1 MKRKNK
7 TTKYILAGL
16 FLSSMMG
23 VTTACDPLGIEPTTK
38 VDEERFWEN
47 PQLARSYV
55 NNFYFISQSASGDT
69 FQSEQWSDN
78 CQGNYEQDWDTYR
91 QYNFNKRTY
100 DENNG
105 ITCFSAP
112 WSGAYKNI
120 RAVNLGIEKISSSS
134 ILTEAQKNQ
143 FLGECY
149 FFRAFIYFDMEKF
162 WGSVP
167 YVDKALTI
175 EDETYLPRTKRET
188 IFDNILDDL
197 QKSVDYFKA
206 YGGTH
211 TLGMVNEDVA
221 NAYISRVA
229 LYAANAA
236 DASAKGL
243 YSDDAEGFCSSLRR
257 MQIIIM
263 NWLIMQLK
271 D

>member
-100 DENNG
+100 DE
-105 ITCFSAP
+105 ILELKKFLPA
-112 WSGAYKNI
+112 AY
-120 RAVNLGIEKISSSS
+120 
-134 ILTEAQKNQ
+134 
-143 FLGECY
+143 
-149 FFRAFIYFDMEKF
+149 
-162 WGSVP
+162 
-167 YVDKALTI
+167 
-175 EDETYLPRTKRET
+175 
-188 IFDNILDDL
+188 
-197 QKSVDYFKA
+197 
-206 YGGTH
+206 
-211 TLGMVNEDVA
+211 
-221 NAYISRVA
+221 
-229 LYAANAA
+229 
-236 DASAKGL
+236 
-243 YSDDAEGFCSSLRR
+243 
-257 MQIIIM
+257 
-263 NWLIMQLK
+263 
-271 D
+271 

>member
-1 MKRKNK
+1 MSPD
-7 TTKYILAGL
+7 A
-16 FLSSMMG
+16 
-23 VTTACDPLGIEPTTK
+23 
-38 VDEERFWEN
+38 
-47 PQLARSYV
+47 
-55 NNFYFISQSASGDT
+55 
-69 FQSEQWSDN
+69 
-78 CQGNYEQDWDTYR
+78 DWDTYR

-188 IFDNILDDL
+188 IFI
-197 QKSVDYFKA
+197 
-206 YGGTH
+206 
-211 TLGMVNEDVA
+211 
-221 NAYISRVA
+221 ISTFVKIVLSIRIPV
-229 LYAANAA
+229 L
-236 DASAKGL
+236 
-243 YSDDAEGFCSSLRR
+243 FIVSLTV
-257 MQIIIM
+257 I
-263 NWLIMQLK
+263 
-271 D
+271 

>member
-1 MKRKNK
+1 MTWKSFGKR
-7 TTKYILAGL
+7 
-16 FLSSMMG
+16 S
-23 VTTACDPLGIEPTTK
+23 
-38 VDEERFWEN
+38 
-47 PQLARSYV
+47 
-55 NNFYFISQSASGDT
+55 
-69 FQSEQWSDN
+69 
-78 CQGNYEQDWDTYR
+78 
-91 QYNFNKRTY
+91 
-100 DENNG
+100 
-105 ITCFSAP
+105 
-112 WSGAYKNI
+112 
-120 RAVNLGIEKISSSS
+120 
-134 ILTEAQKNQ
+134 
-143 FLGECY
+143 
-149 FFRAFIYFDMEKF
+149 
-162 WGSVP
+162 

-236 DASAKGL
+236 DASAKVYIRMTL
-243 YSDDAEGFCSSLRR
+243 KACSSLRR

>member
-211 TLGMVNEDVA
+211 TLVIGDLAVFQRNIKVA
-221 NAYISRVA
+221 AYQYA
-229 LYAANAA
+229 LAFNIQIFN
-236 DASAKGL
+236 
-243 YSDDAEGFCSSLRR
+243 GFFVQCVHKITTPSS
-257 MQIIIM
+257 
-263 NWLIMQLK
+263 
-271 D
+271 

>member
-134 ILTEAQKNQ
+134 ILTEAQ
-143 FLGECY
+143 
-149 FFRAFIYFDMEKF
+149 
-162 WGSVP
+162 
-167 YVDKALTI
+167 
-175 EDETYLPRTKRET
+175 
-188 IFDNILDDL
+188 
-197 QKSVDYFKA
+197 
-206 YGGTH
+206 
-211 TLGMVNEDVA
+211 
-221 NAYISRVA
+221 
-229 LYAANAA
+229 
-236 DASAKGL
+236 
-243 YSDDAEGFCSSLRR
+243 
-257 MQIIIM
+257 
-263 NWLIMQLK
+263 
-271 D
+271 

>member
-1 MKRKNK
+1 M
-7 TTKYILAGL
+7 
-16 FLSSMMG
+16 
-23 VTTACDPLGIEPTTK
+23 
-38 VDEERFWEN
+38 
-47 PQLARSYV
+47 
-55 NNFYFISQSASGDT
+55 
-69 FQSEQWSDN
+69 
-78 CQGNYEQDWDTYR
+78 
-91 QYNFNKRTY
+91 
-100 DENNG
+100 
-105 ITCFSAP
+105 
-112 WSGAYKNI
+112 
-120 RAVNLGIEKISSSS
+120 
-134 ILTEAQKNQ
+134 TEAQKNQ

-229 LYAANAA
+229 LYAANAPMLQPKVYIRMMLKA
-236 DASAKGL
+236 
-243 YSDDAEGFCSSLRR
+243 CSSLRR

>member
-55 NNFYFISQSASGDT
+55 NNFYFISQSASG
-69 FQSEQWSDN
+69 
-78 CQGNYEQDWDTYR
+78 DWDTYR

-162 WGSVP
+162 LLLI
-167 YVDKALTI
+167 KK
-175 EDETYLPRTKRET
+175 LP
-188 IFDNILDDL
+188 
-197 QKSVDYFKA
+197 
-206 YGGTH
+206 
-211 TLGMVNEDVA
+211 
-221 NAYISRVA
+221 
-229 LYAANAA
+229 
-236 DASAKGL
+236 
-243 YSDDAEGFCSSLRR
+243 
-257 MQIIIM
+257 
-263 NWLIMQLK
+263 
-271 D
+271 

>member
-105 ITCFSAP
+105 ITCFSALRIFSIKYTSLILGHPRSTLVPVLKSAAAITGSAAFFDP
-112 WSGAYKNI
+112 WIRTLPCSGLPP
-120 RAVNLGIEKISSSS
+120 VTMISSISFKYS
-134 ILTEAQKNQ
+134 TPK
-143 FLGECY
+143 
-149 FFRAFIYFDMEKF
+149 RASYLLF
-162 WGSVP
+162 
-167 YVDKALTI
+167 YV
-175 EDETYLPRTKRET
+175 
-188 IFDNILDDL
+188 IFPCL
-197 QKSVDYFKA
+197 
-206 YGGTH
+206 
-211 TLGMVNEDVA
+211 
-221 NAYISRVA
+221 
-229 LYAANAA
+229 
-236 DASAKGL
+236 
-243 YSDDAEGFCSSLRR
+243 
-257 MQIIIM
+257 
-263 NWLIMQLK
+263 
-271 D
+271 

>member
-175 EDETYLPRTKRET
+175 EDETYLPRTKR
-188 IFDNILDDL
+188 
-197 QKSVDYFKA
+197 
-206 YGGTH
+206 
-211 TLGMVNEDVA
+211 
-221 NAYISRVA
+221 
-229 LYAANAA
+229 
-236 DASAKGL
+236 
-243 YSDDAEGFCSSLRR
+243 
-257 MQIIIM
+257 
-263 NWLIMQLK
+263 
-271 D
+271 